1 MIALAAKEKV
11 EILCGEN
18 DTLKDQLRQRDEL
31 LTEHSIDN
39 EAASMTDAT
48 DPNSVGSVGGAF
60 LEILKR
66 ENNAL
71 ISENEELKAQ
81 VGQVKSVLRE
91 KEKELERVMEKLA
104 SSHAENERALNEL
117 KTKERE
123 TARLEK
129 KLYNTEEE
137 LRKARAR
144 VERLEEK
151 TQQLKE
157 ETQSE
162 RNEPGKTKDELVSLT
177 SKLEESKNKIKTLET
192 DLTQR
197 TNQIKTKRDRIETLE
212 EENVQLTQEL
222 DSLRRQ
228 NNAAVESYLALTTV
242 LKDKDQRIREL
253 EDDNLKEMKRQLRAQ
268 CEKCEILGLENSRLK
283 EELERAEQ
291 RYTDTEQSYRLVSKA
306 LDESRKTI
314 KDNLDNIGQA
324 LGGTETDEGQENKKR
339 KDCVGGKSRDT
350 VSDIIYNKI
359 PRNVFR

>member
-39 EAASMTDAT
+39 EAASMADAA

-71 ISENEELKAQ
+71 ISDNEELKAQ

-123 TARLEK
+123 TSRLEK

-144 VERLEEK
+144 VEKLEEK

-162 RNEPGKTKDELVSLT
+162 RNEPEKTKDELVSLT

-197 TNQIKTKRDRIETLE
+197 TNQIKRDRIETLE

-242 LKDKDQRIREL
+242 LRDKDQRIREL
-253 EDDNLKEMKRQLRAQ
+253 EDDNKEMKKQLRTQ
-268 CEKCEILGLENSRLK
+268 TEKCEILGLENSRLK

-291 RYTDTEQSYRLVSKA
+291 KYTDTEQSYRLVSKA

-324 LGGTETDEGQENKKR
+324 LGGTETDEGQENRKR
-339 KDCVGGKSRDT
+339 EDYVGGKSRDT
-350 VSDIIYNKI
+350 VSVKI
-359 PRNVFR
+359 SWDVFK